1 MQGLF
6 DAADPQVVY
15 NYRLIHKYRLYTG
28 YYAV

>member
-6 DAADPQVVY
+6 DAADPHVVY
-15 NYRLIHKYRLYTG
+15 NYRLIYKYRLYTG